1 MLHNK
6 KRKKAERQARNISAA
21 QKSFASFS
29 TALTTRL
36 NENFMAGLKRRRNF
50 LMRFQSD
57 YDDAQSEIRT
67 SGSSAGMEKAK
78 AEEKLTA
85 SRNPRT
91 RRKLPMSVRIKG
103 GY

>member
-50 LMRFQSD
+50 LMRF
-57 YDDAQSEIRT
+57 
-67 SGSSAGMEKAK
+67 
-78 AEEKLTA
+78 
-85 SRNPRT
+85 
-91 RRKLPMSVRIKG
+91 
-103 GY
+103 